1 MAKNYQSKSVKS
13 KIDLKLIL
21 ALSGVALIWGTT
33 YLGIRVAVES
43 IPAWYVTAMR
53 QTISSLIIL
62 VILIKQKELK
72 WIGWPAFKRQ
82 IILSILMI
90 VIANG
95 MTTVA
100 EKTVPSGVASLIN
113 SLAPLAVF
121 LGSVAIGMQKPSL
134 KGFIGV
140 FIGFLGVV
148 FIFRD
153 GIDDLLNVGYRNGII
168 SLAIAVTGW
177 TIGTIYS
184 KKHSGKPEYI
194 FLNLFYQ
201 FVFSAIIQFILALIF
216 SGKVDVD
223 SWKTESIL
231 ATGYLAVFGSV
242 LGYFCYH
249 YALKKVS
256 ASEVSIL
263 TYFNTVIAVFL
274 GWLILNEK
282 VGIDLIVA
290 AVLIIAGVFITNY
303 KKKAEL

>member
-1 MAKNYQSKSVKS
+1 MKS

-21 ALSGVALIWGTT
+21 ALTGVALIWGTT
-33 YLGIRVAVES
+33 YLGIRIAVES
-43 IPAWYVTAMR
+43 IPAWYVTAIR
-53 QTISSLIIL
+53 QTIASLIIL
-62 VILIKQKELK
+62 VILIKQRELK
-72 WIGWPAFKRQ
+72 WIGWSSFKRQ
-82 IILSILMI
+82 ILLSILMV

-100 EKTVPSGVASLIN
+100 EKTIPSGLTSLIN
-113 SLAPLAVF
+113 ATSPLLVF
-121 LGSVAIGMQKPSL
+121 LGCVFLGIQKPSL

-140 FIGFLGVV
+140 FIGFLGIV

-153 GIDDLLNVGYRNGII
+153 GISDLMEPNYRNGIL
-168 SLAIAVTGW
+168 SLVIAVSGW

-184 KKHSGKPEYI
+184 KKHSGKPQYI

-201 FVFSAIIQFILALIF
+201 FVFSAVVQFGLALIF
-216 SGKVDVD
+216 SGKADVS

-231 ATGYLAVFGSV
+231 AAVYLAIFGSV

-263 TYFNTVIAVFL
+263 TYFNTVIAIFL
-274 GWLILNEK
+274 GWLVLNEH
-282 VGIDLIVA
+282 VDIDLIVA
-290 AVLIIAGVFITNY
+290 TILIIAGVFITNY
-303 KKKAEL
+303 RKKAEIG

>member
-1 MAKNYQSKSVKS
+1 MNP

-43 IPAWYVTAMR
+43 IPAWYVTAIR
-53 QTISSLIIL
+53 QTIASLIIL
-62 VILIKQKELK
+62 VILLKQKELK
-72 WIGWPAFKRQ
+72 WIGWPSFKRQ
-82 IILSILMI
+82 ILLSILMV

-100 EKTVPSGVASLIN
+100 EKTIPSGLTSLIN
-113 SLAPLAVF
+113 ATSPLLVF
-121 LGSVAIGMQKPSL
+121 LGCVFLGIQKPSL

-140 FIGFLGVV
+140 FIGFLGIV

-153 GIDDLLNVGYRNGII
+153 GIGDLLEPGYRNGIL
-168 SLAIAVTGW
+168 SLVIAVSGW

-184 KKHSGKPEYI
+184 KKHSGKPQYI

-201 FVFSAIIQFILALIF
+201 FVFSAIVQFGLAFIF
-216 SGKVDVD
+216 SGEADVS
-223 SWKTESIL
+223 SWKTESIF
-231 ATGYLAVFGSV
+231 AAVYLAIFGSV

-263 TYFNTVIAVFL
+263 TYFNTIIAIFL
-274 GWLILNEK
+274 GWLILNEH
-282 VGIDLIVA
+282 VDLDLIVA
-290 AVLIIAGVFITNY
+290 TILIIAGVSITNY
-303 KKKAEL
+303 KRKAAII

>member
-1 MAKNYQSKSVKS
+1 MKP

-21 ALSGVALIWGTT
+21 ALTGVALIWGTT

-43 IPAWYVTAMR
+43 IPAWYVTAIR
-53 QTISSLIIL
+53 QSIASLIIL

-72 WIGWPAFKRQ
+72 WIGWASFKRQ
-82 IILSILMI
+82 ILLSILMVI
-90 VIANG
+90 IANG

-100 EKTVPSGVASLIN
+100 EKTIPSGLTSLIN
-113 SLAPLAVF
+113 ATSPLLVF
-121 LGSVAIGMQKPSL
+121 LGCVFLGIQKGTL
-134 KGFIGV
+134 KGFLGV

-153 GIDDLLNVGYRNGII
+153 GINDLLEPGYRNGIL
-168 SLAIAVTGW
+168 SLVIAVSGW

-184 KKHSGKPEYI
+184 KKHSGKPQYI

-201 FVFSAIIQFILALIF
+201 FVFSAIVQFGLALIF
-216 SGKVDVD
+216 SGKADVS

-231 ATGYLAVFGSV
+231 AAVYLAIFGSV

-249 YALKKVS
+249 YSLKKVS

-263 TYFNTVIAVFL
+263 TYFNTIIAIFL

-290 AVLIIAGVFITNY
+290 TVLIIAGVFITNY
-303 KKKAEL
+303 KKKSPVA

>member
-1 MAKNYQSKSVKS
+1 MKP

-21 ALSGVALIWGTT
+21 ALTGVALIWGTT

-43 IPAWYVTAMR
+43 IPAWYVTAIR
-53 QTISSLIIL
+53 QTIASLIIL

-82 IILSILMI
+82 ILLSLLM
-90 VIANG
+90 VVVANG

-100 EKTVPSGVASLIN
+100 EKTIPSGLTSLIN
-113 SLAPLAVF
+113 ATSPLMVF
-121 LGSVAIGMQKPSL
+121 LGCVFLGIQKSSL

-140 FIGFLGVV
+140 FIGFLGIV

-153 GIDDLLNVGYRNGII
+153 GINDLLEPNYRNGIL
-168 SLAIAVTGW
+168 SLVVAVSGW
-177 TIGTIYS
+177 TIGTIHS
-184 KKHSGKPEYI
+184 KKHSGKPQYI

-201 FVFSAIIQFILALIF
+201 FVFSAIVQFGLALIF
-216 SGKVDVD
+216 SGNADVA
-223 SWKTESIL
+223 SWKTSSIF
-231 ATGYLAVFGSV
+231 AAVYLAIFGSV

-263 TYFNTVIAVFL
+263 TYFNTVIAIFL
-274 GWLILNEK
+274 GWLILDEH
-282 VGIDLIVA
+282 VDMDLIVA
-290 AVLIIAGVFITNY
+290 TILIIAGVFITNY
-303 KKKAEL
+303 KKKPQIA

>member
-1 MAKNYQSKSVKS
+1 MKP

-21 ALSGVALIWGTT
+21 ALTGVALIWGTT

-43 IPAWYVTAMR
+43 IPAWYVTAIR
-53 QTISSLIIL
+53 QTIASIIIL
-62 VILIKQKELK
+62 IILIKQKELK

-82 IILSILMI
+82 VLLSLLM
-90 VIANG
+90 VVVANG

-100 EKTVPSGVASLIN
+100 EKTIPSGLTSLIN
-113 SLAPLAVF
+113 ATSPLMVF
-121 LGSVAIGMQKPSL
+121 LGCVFLGIQKSSL

-140 FIGFLGVV
+140 FIGFLGIV

-153 GIDDLLNVGYRNGII
+153 GINDLLEPNYRNGIL
-168 SLAIAVTGW
+168 SLVVAVSGW

-184 KKHSGKPEYI
+184 KKHSGKPQYI

-201 FVFSAIIQFILALIF
+201 FVFSAIVQFGLALIF
-216 SGKVDVD
+216 SGNADVS
-223 SWKTESIL
+223 SWKTSSIF
-231 ATGYLAVFGSV
+231 AAVYLAIFGSV

-263 TYFNTVIAVFL
+263 TYFNTVIAIFL
-274 GWLILNEK
+274 GWLILDEH
-282 VGIDLIVA
+282 VDMDLIVA
-290 AVLIIAGVFITNY
+290 TVLIIAGVFITNY
-303 KKKAEL
+303 KKKPQIA

>member
-1 MAKNYQSKSVKS
+1 MNP

-43 IPAWYVTAMR
+43 IPAWYVTAIR
-53 QTISSLIIL
+53 QTIASLIIL
-62 VILIKQKELK
+62 IILLKQKELK
-72 WIGWPAFKRQ
+72 WIGWPSFKRQ
-82 IILSILMI
+82 ILLSILMV

-100 EKTVPSGVASLIN
+100 EKTIPSGLTSLIN
-113 SLAPLAVF
+113 ATSPLLVF
-121 LGSVAIGMQKPSL
+121 LGCVFLGIQKPSL
-134 KGFIGV
+134 KGFTGV
-140 FIGFLGVV
+140 FIGFLGIV

-153 GIDDLLNVGYRNGII
+153 GISDLLEPGYRNGIL
-168 SLAIAVTGW
+168 SLVIAVSGW

-184 KKHSGKPEYI
+184 KKHSGKPQYI

-201 FVFSAIIQFILALIF
+201 FVFSAIVQFGLALIF
-216 SGKVDVD
+216 SGKADVA
-223 SWKTESIL
+223 SWKSESIF
-231 ATGYLAVFGSV
+231 AAVYLAIFGSV

-263 TYFNTVIAVFL
+263 TYFNTVIAIFL
-274 GWLILNEK
+274 GWLILNEN
-282 VGIDLIVA
+282 VDLDLIVA
-290 AVLIIAGVFITNY
+290 TILIIAGVFITNY
-303 KKKAEL
+303 KRKAAII

>member
-1 MAKNYQSKSVKS
+1 VAKNYQSKSVKS